1 MKKVRGK
8 VVSGILS
15 AAMMM
20 SITAC
25 GGSAAGNVT
34 ATETGNN
41 VVAGTSASGS
51 DSAIS
56 TESPYAGKG
65 YDLSNPE
72 TIVMYVLGDRPA
84 DMDMVLAKANEEYFQ
99 PNLNTTLDIEF
110 LNWSDYQT
118 KYPLLLSGGE
128 QVDLIYTASWC

>member
-41 VVAGTSASGS
+41 VVAGMS
-51 DSAIS
+51 D
-56 TESPYAGKG
+56 G
-65 YDLSNPE
+65 
-72 TIVMYVLGDRPA
+72 
-84 DMDMVLAKANEEYFQ
+84 
-99 PNLNTTLDIEF
+99 TLWE
-110 LNWSDYQT
+110 
-118 KYPLLLSGGE
+118 
-128 QVDLIYTASWC
+128 V